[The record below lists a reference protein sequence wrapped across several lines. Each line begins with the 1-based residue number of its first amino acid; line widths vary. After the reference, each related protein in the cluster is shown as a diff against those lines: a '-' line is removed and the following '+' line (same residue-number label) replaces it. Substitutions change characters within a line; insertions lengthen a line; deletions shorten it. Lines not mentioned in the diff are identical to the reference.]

1 MISYYKYWQ
10 AMNKVE
16 ESIKTVIAM
25 QPDVPDMVQ
34 AQYEMDVMVMDYWK
48 ERAEKFTKY
57 SFTFFMIVVIIAAA
71 YERGLIHVG

>member
-16 ESIKTVIAM
+16 ESLKTVIAM

-34 AQYEMDVMVMDYWK
+34 AQYEMDTMVMDYWK

-57 SFTFFMIVVIIAAA
+57 FFTFLMIVVIIAAA
-71 YERGLIHVG
+71 YEKGFLS